1 MWSPGQK
8 IMQLIDS
15 IKSSVENVY
24 KLIYNGSDNIP
35 LEVSYIRK
43 NDGKDILCVP
53 TQTSCK
59 MGCKFCH
66 LTGLEIPAKNLAP
79 EEILALVKAAL
90 EFQCPDNPTLLIS
103 FMGAGEP
110 LLNVPGLIES
120 AKLIQA
126 LPGYQNIRFA
136 VSTIIP
142 SPKSFVEF
150 THQVIDNKLPFKLH
164 WSLHCIKPGVRRK
177 LMPAA
182 TSVIQSL
189 SLLSKYQKL
198 TGQPVEIHYTLM
210 DGVNDTAEDLE
221 EISCLVD
228 KKMTIKLLKF
238 APHANEPTLVESLST
253 LQFKTQLEER
263 GFTVE
268 IYSPPGRDIGS
279 SCGQFILD
287 QYTK

>member
-1 MWSPGQK
+1 
-8 IMQLIDS
+8 MQLIDS
-15 IKSSVENVY
+15 IKSSVEDVY

-66 LTGLEIPAKNLAP
+66 LTGLDIPAKNLAP
-79 EEILALVKAAL
+79 EEILDLVKAAL

-110 LLNVPGLIES
+110 LLNVSGIIES

-136 VSTIIP
+136 ISTIIP
-142 SPKSFVEF
+142 SRKAF
-150 THQVIDNKLPFKLH
+150 TDFTEQVISNKLPFKIH
-164 WSLHCIKPGVRRK
+164 WSLHCITTEVRK
-177 LMPAA
+177 NLMPSAMPA
-182 TSVIQSL
+182 VQSL
-189 SLLSKYQKL
+189 YLLSNYIKL

-210 DGVNDTAEDLE
+210 AGINDTPFDIEC
-221 EISCLVD
+221 ISTIVD
-228 KKMTIKLLKF
+228 RKMTIKLLRFSPKSD
-238 APHANEPTLVESLST
+238 EPTLMESQST
-253 LQFKTQLEER
+253 AQFRAQLEQN

-268 IYSPPGRDIGS
+268 VYSPPGRDIGS